1 MVDKSVKM
9 KVDASAMS
17 NDVQAYVIV
26 SVDKNGQ
33 CNLQAD
39 GTAFE
44 VSFMTKVLESFTYK
58 LINGEIKA
66 R

>member
-26 SVDKNGQ
+26 AVDKNGH

-39 GTAFE
+39 GTAF
-44 VSFMTKVLESFTYK
+44 ESFTYK
-58 LINGEIKA
+58 LINGEIKQA
-66 R
+66 SR